1 MIYDQQQIAAFE
13 MSKIERSIK
22 KLRDNFTRTVIQQE
36 GYLTS
41 TEEVVLAKLAW
52 KRSSLSHRVHSK
64 RLLV

>member
-22 KLRDNFTRTVIQQE
+22 KLRDNFTRAVIKQE

-41 TEEVVLAKLAW
+41 TDEVDALFTNKA
-52 KRSSLSHRVHSK
+52 KRS
-64 RLLV
+64 